1 MTALYLDSANTQE
14 WAQIS
19 QLGLSRRV
27 TCNPLLIQAAGLPV
41 TMATLEQLV
50 QESVRLGLEE
60 LHLQA
65 WPNEQGDWLPVAQA
79 IANLGDHIVVKLPA
93 VAAAMVAAAQL
104 KQKGYKI
111 LITAISNPV
120 HALWAS
126 QIGADYV
133 APYVGRLQEAGVD
146 TTALLNSM
154 VIQQKLGGP
163 IVLAASIRS
172 LEMLN
177 QVIQTGVAAVTIQK
191 KLIHEGLTDPQTSLA
206 VQQFEAARNA

>member
-41 TMATLEQLV
+41 TMATLEQLA

-163 IVLAASIRS
+163 IVLAASIRN

>member
-41 TMATLEQLV
+41 TMATLEQLA

-79 IANLGDHIVVKLPA
+79 IANLGEHIVVKLPA
-93 VAAAMVAAAQL
+93 VAAAMVAASHL

-146 TTALLNSM
+146 TQALLSSM
-154 VIQQKLGGP
+154 VVQQKLGGP
-163 IVLAASIRS
+163 IVLAASIRN

-177 QVIQTGVAAVTIQK
+177 QVIQTGVAAVTVQK
-191 KLIHEGLTDPQTSLA
+191 KLIHEGLTDAQTFLA
-206 VQQFEAARNA
+206 VQQFEAARQG

>member
-41 TMATLEQLV
+41 TMATLEQLA

-93 VAAAMVAAAQL
+93 VAAAMVAAAHL

-163 IVLAASIRS
+163 IVLAASIRN

-191 KLIHEGLTDPQTSLA
+191 KLIHEGLTDPQTSIA

>member
-14 WAQIS
+14 WAQMS

-27 TCNPLLIQAAGLPV
+27 TCNPLLLQAVGLPV
-41 TMATLEQLV
+41 TMATLEQLAH
-50 QESVRLGLEE
+50 ESVRLGLEE

-65 WPNEQGDWLPVAQA
+65 WPNEQGDWYPIAQA

-104 KQKGYKI
+104 KQKGHKI
-111 LITAISNPV
+111 LITAISNPI

-146 TTALLNSM
+146 THALLSSM
-154 VIQQKLGGP
+154 VVQQKLGGP
-163 IVLAASIRS
+163 IVLAASIRN

-177 QVIQTGVAAVTIQK
+177 QVIQTGVAAVTVQK
-191 KLIHEGLTDPQTSLA
+191 KLIHEGLTDAQTFLA
-206 VQQFEAARNA
+206 VQQFEAARQG

>member
-41 TMATLEQLV
+41 TMATLEQLA